1 MASYDVGNLKTACN
15 VQLQATSPNK
25 FNTVFFKKINSF
37 LAVVVLSRCARA
49 FPSCREWG
57 ALSVVVHRLLIS
69 VASLA
74 AEHKL

>member
-1 MASYDVGNLKTACN
+1 MYSYKPQ
-15 VQLQATSPNK
+15 VQINSIQ
-25 FNTVFFKKINSF
+25 FFFLINSF
-37 LAVVVLSRCARA
+37 LAVLVLSRCARA
-49 FPSCREWG
+49 FPSCCEWG

>member
-1 MASYDVGNLKTACN
+1 MYNYKPQ
-15 VQLQATSPNK
+15 VQINSIQ
-25 FNTVFFKKINSF
+25 FFFLINSF
-37 LAVVVLSRCARA
+37 LAVLVLSRCAWA